1 MAICQYF
8 SVPGGTL
15 IPHPGD
21 TEIQDEAS
29 EPRRYTL
36 ELRAADDAFRL
47 RCGAEADVTVAQNKG
62 AGSFQ
67 IRSGW
72 W

>member
-1 MAICQYF
+1 MAIQYF

-29 EPRRYTL
+29 EPGVTRWSCEPHTMPSGSG
-36 ELRAADDAFRL
+36 AAL
-47 RCGAEADVTVAQNKG
+47 KT
-62 AGSFQ
+62 
-67 IRSGW
+67 
-72 W
+72 

>member
-29 EPRRYTL
+29 EPRRYAL
-36 ELRAADDAFRL
+36 ELRAAYYAFRL
-47 RCGAEADVTVAQNKG
+47 RCCAEDVTVAQDKG

-67 IRSGW
+67 TRSGCW
-72 W
+72 